1 MLLALTPIGERSYK
15 LAGYQSRMSRSA
27 SSSASL
33 TGPPPDA
40 PLAALLSTLCWPEH
54 RCAGIPCIS
63 TSNST
68 GNAGTDRKP
77 GSSAEAPSASA
88 VKTPLIFKPTY
99 TCRYPAA
106 HVATKP

>member
-63 TSNST
+63 TSRQRR
-68 GNAGTDRKP
+68 DR
-77 GSSAEAPSASA
+77 SQTRVQRRSAECERCQDS
-88 VKTPLIFKPTY
+88 VDF
-99 TCRYPAA
+99 
-106 HVATKP
+106 